1 MEKNAYLCA
10 MKTHSINIFG
20 LLTKPNN
27 LLKLIMAT
35 IAVIAIAGG
44 IHYAQYP
51 EGYDVPTHD
60 YIKVSDRLSSKQ
72 VKCFTQDRNGFIWI
86 GTERGLNRYDG
97 NLYRQYFATNDS
109 LSLPNNDII
118 TMDFMRS
125 HPDWLMTAT
134 YNGTGILF
142 PNGQVCSLESTSVAP
157 AEINDSLLLTVNGRT
172 VILHSINADTYKHE
186 TLRQFES
193 PHYFDEIVSAQDGTF
208 WTLSSYQA
216 DQYDLQFNHL
226 RLVRLNSKNKYS
238 VSIKQDKVLL
248 LTQDGYRTM
257 DLRNGAITNDDVC
270 RFINSYIIDPSL
282 VARSRSLNNNMLTIC
297 FTGSSDVLVL
307 DLDKRT
313 ARTESFSE
321 FRGSETGGVFV
332 DSNNNTWYGS
342 RNLGFVTHKATCKT
356 FNYISKFSD
365 FFDDTDISSLASRPD
380 GTLLIVTARTNLY
393 LVKPDQ
399 TIIKADMKQLP
410 VNYLLHIDLLH
421 NGNLL
426 ISSFNELLE
435 CAISESGMLSVI
447 HQVRLPYSIMCL
459 FNDSRNR
466 IWAGTREGVYQVD
479 MDNGKYF
486 SIHTQMN
493 RTNVI
498 RELSDGRIIVGS
510 LSSGVSLIDS
520 ETFAE
525 DHYNLPQ
532 DRPGMFSCRD
542 ITQDGKGLIWIATNG
557 MGVQC
562 LDLNTRQVTNYR
574 AQNMC
579 TDVSCILADRVS
591 GHIWMGTLDGL
602 SELDPA
608 SGRFQTYYEA
618 DGVQGNEF
626 FERCATVIQ
635 DSIMVFG
642 GKQGI
647 TMFNP
652 ANVHPEVS
660 YNLQISNIFANQKL
674 LLHGT
679 NTGGYK
685 AQLADHDKLA
695 ITLPYDF
702 SDLNIQLTTLNF
714 GNYSQ
719 HAIYYR
725 LEGVDSE
732 WKFAAKSDISYNY
745 IRPGQYTFQA
755 KTVSQRGDTLA
766 ELCLEVCVTPPWWKQ
781 WWLLWIVYPL
791 LTLLVLS
798 YIIAEISTQIRHHKR
813 IRRSLREKVAIRRMS
828 DMNMR
833 FFTNMAH
840 EFRTPLTLVSGSLSM
855 LHTDSLP
862 EEEQHAH
869 RIIGINVKRMLRL
882 VNQLLDFKKLENDML
897 RLMVH
902 PCRLSPKM
910 SQIIEMFQ
918 NGYQEKSIML
928 DIQASNLNDTV
939 WIDPNKYEEVVTN
952 LLSNALKY
960 TPTGGRV
967 TITTKLISRTEAML
981 VSPLSDKDT
990 DQQWLLT
997 SVSDTGIGIQD
1008 AVLPFVFD
1016 RFYQTPEGATMQN
1029 GSGIGLYY
1037 CRGLVRLHHGHIK
1050 ADHNYVA
1057 DKQQGSTFSFI
1068 LPVSRASYSE
1078 SEIDQTRSEA
1088 LTGDESPEPGN
1099 NQQNDIA
1106 VTSDSE
1112 LGNKPRVLFV
1122 DDDTEMLRF
1131 MKLIL
1136 QQDFTVITHSSAT
1149 DAIAAMA
1156 DIAPDVIISDVMMVD
1171 MDGFEFCRHIKGDVA
1186 YCHLPVILLT
1196 AKVSLEERIQGLNTG
1211 ADAYVTK
1218 PFEPDYLRA
1227 LIHSMIENRNKVRL
1241 LLTST
1246 TSTEAMADPA
1256 AEGEPITDTQDIV
1269 FMKKLYTYMEQHL
1282 SDSELNLPEVLD
1294 MAAMSRSK
1302 LFYKVKALTGETPN
1316 AFFRIYRL
1324 NRAAEMIRQGN
1335 EKLSFIAEL
1344 TGFCGSSH
1352 FASSFKKQFGCLPSE
1367 YK

>member
-1 MEKNAYLCA
+1 
-10 MKTHSINIFG
+10 MKTHSVNIFR
-20 LLTKPNN
+20 LLAKPNN
-27 LLKLIMAT
+27 LLKLIMVT

-51 EGYDVPTHD
+51 QGYNVPSHD
-60 YIKVSDRLSSKQ
+60 YIKISDRLSSKQ
-72 VKCFTQDRNGFIWI
+72 VKCFTQDRNGFVWI

-97 NLYRQYFATNDS
+97 NYYMQYFATNDS

-142 PNGQVCSLESTSVAP
+142 PNGQVCSIASTSVGT
-157 AEINDSLLLTVNGRT
+157 AEISDSLLLTISGRK
-172 VILHSINADTYKHE
+172 VRLHSINATTYKLE
-186 TLRQFES
+186 TLREFES

-208 WTLSSYQA
+208 WTLSPNQA

-226 RLVRLNSKNKYS
+226 RLVHLNSYSKYS
-238 VSIKQDKVLL
+238 VPVTRDKILL
-248 LTQDGYRTM
+248 LMQDGFSTM
-257 DLRNGAITNDDVC
+257 DLRNGTITNDDMC
-270 RFINSYIIDPSL
+270 QFINSHISDPRL
-282 VARSRSLNNNMLTIC
+282 VARTRRLSNNILSLC

-313 ARTESFSE
+313 ARIDSFSE
-321 FRGSETGGVFV
+321 FSGSETGGVFV
-332 DSNNNTWYGS
+332 DNNNNTWYGS
-342 RNLGFVTHKATCKT
+342 RNLGYVIHKATSKA
-356 FNYISKFSD
+356 FNNISKYAE
-365 FFDDTDISSLASRPD
+365 FFNNTDISGLASRQD
-380 GTLLIVTARTNLY
+380 GTLLILTARTNLY

-399 TIIKADMKQLP
+399 TIIKADLRQLP

-435 CAISESGMLSVI
+435 CAISESGQLSVV
-447 HQVRLPYSIMCL
+447 HQVHLPHSIMCL

-466 IWAGTREGVYQVD
+466 IWAGTREGVYMVD
-479 MDNGKYF
+479 MANGKYI
-486 SIHTQMN
+486 SVHTQMN

-498 RELSDGRIIVGS
+498 RELRDGRLIVGS

-520 ETFAE
+520 NTFAE
-525 DHYNLPQ
+525 DHYDLPQ

-542 ITQDGKGLIWIATNG
+542 ITQDSKGRVWLATNG
-557 MGVQC
+557 MGVHC
-562 LDLNTRQVTNYR
+562 LDLQTRQVTNYR

-579 TDVSCILADRVS
+579 TDVTCLLADS
-591 GHIWMGTLDGL
+591 TTGHIWLGTLDGL
-602 SELDPA
+602 SELDPV
-608 SGRFQTYYEA
+608 SGRFHTYYEA

-626 FERCATVIQ
+626 FERCATIIQ

-642 GKQGI
+642 GKQGL

-652 ANVHPEVS
+652 TNMHPDMS
-660 YNLQISNIFANQKL
+660 YQLQVSNILVNQKL
-674 LLHGT
+674 LLHDT
-679 NTGGYK
+679 NSGGYK
-685 AQLADHDKLA
+685 AQLMDKEHLA
-695 ITLPYDF
+695 ITVPYDF
-702 SDLNIQLTTLNF
+702 ADLIIQLTTLNF
-714 GNYSQ
+714 GNYTQ
-719 HAIYYR
+719 PAVYYR
-725 LEGVDSE
+725 MSGTESE
-732 WKFAAKSDISYNY
+732 WKFASRPEIHYNY
-745 IRPGQYTFQA
+745 ILPGHYTFQA
-755 KTVSQRGDTLA
+755 KSVNQSGETLA
-766 ELCLEVCVTPPWWKQ
+766 ELALDITVTPPWWKE
-781 WWLLWIVYPL
+781 WWLVWLIYPL
-791 LTLLVLS
+791 LTIFVLG
-798 YIIAEISTQIRHHKR
+798 YIIAEVTEQINHHKR
-813 IRRSLREKVAIRRMS
+813 LRRSLREKVAIRRMS

-910 SQIIEMFQ
+910 SQMVEMFQ

-952 LLSNALKY
+952 MLSNALKY

-967 TITTKLISRTEAML
+967 TLTTKLISRTEAML
-981 VSPLSDKDT
+981 VNQLTEKDT

-997 SVSDTGIGIQD
+997 SVSDTGIGIPD

-1037 CRGLVRLHHGHIK
+1037 CRGLVRLHHGYIK
-1050 ADHNYVA
+1050 AEHNYVA

-1068 LPVSRASYSE
+1068 LPVSRSSYSE
-1078 SEIDQTRSEA
+1078 SEIDQTSTEA
-1088 LTGDESPEPGN
+1088 MTEVMPEPTEK
-1099 NQQNDIA
+1099 Q
-1106 VTSDSE
+1106 TSDMVQTADS
-1112 LGNKPRVLFV
+1112 GQDSKPRILFV
-1122 DDDTEMLRF
+1122 DDDTEMLRL

-1136 QQDFTVITHSSAT
+1136 QQDYTVITHSSAT

-1196 AKVSLEERIQGLNTG
+1196 AKVSLEERVQGLNTG

-1227 LIHSMIENRNKVRL
+1227 LIHSMIENRNKVRQ

-1246 TSTEAMADPA
+1246 TSTEVMTEPA
-1256 AEGEPITDTQDIV
+1256 AEGEPITDTQDV
-1269 FMKKLYTYMEQHL
+1269 MFMKKLYAYMEQHL

-1335 EKLSFIAEL
+1335 EKLTFIAEL